1 MTAFTVCLAVVGLV
15 PVVYDAVDELCQR
28 RRFAAEMEHAWHA
41 WHAWRPEPRVVRPG
55 RVRPVL
61 LRLRRRVDRQIELL
75 AAEEAWHERRV
86 REVRRALCVWERR
99 RDLVDARIELEAG
112 R

>member
-15 PVVYDAVDELCQR
+15 PVVYDAVDELRQR
-28 RRFAAEMEHAWHA
+28 RRFAAEMEHAW
-41 WHAWRPEPRVVRPG
+41 RPETRVVRPG